1 VLRLFFAL
9 DPLRAGRVPALRLE
23 RCGPLLAA
31 LRALDGV
38 AALDINEERTFFS
51 YEHFYVIYCKFWE
64 LDDDHDFE
72 LSLGDLLRYGNDAPS
87 KPQP

>member
-1 VLRLFFAL
+1 MLRLFFAL

-38 AALDINEERTFFS
+38 AALDINE
-51 YEHFYVIYCKFWE
+51 V
-64 LDDDHDFE
+64 
-72 LSLGDLLRYGNDAPS
+72 
-87 KPQP
+87 